1 MRLVY
6 EGKTKRVYELEDG
19 RYLLYFKDDVTGED
33 GRIDPGSN
41 FVLGT
46 VQGKGQ
52 ASLKLSSHFF
62 ELLKKEGIPTHYIE
76 ADLEKNTMA
85 VRKAETFGRGLEV
98 ICRFKAYG
106 SFLKRYGD
114 YVQEF
119 QPLDGLVEITLKDD
133 QRGDPLINDEA
144 LVKLGLLTEQE
155 LVQVKEL
162 ARKVATVV
170 RDDLASRGLDVVDI
184 KFEFGKIDGE
194 IAVIDDISGDNMRVF
209 KNGEQVNARDL
220 ADLVV

>member
-46 VQGKGQ
+46 LKGKGQ
-52 ASLKLSSHFF
+52 ASLKLSRHFF
-62 ELLKKEGIPTHYIE
+62 DLLKKEGIPSHYIE
-76 ADLEKNTMA
+76 ADIEKNTMA
-85 VRKAETFGRGLEV
+85 VRKAKTFGRGLEV

-106 SFLKRYGD
+106 SFIKRYGD
-114 YVQEF
+114 YVEEF
-119 QPLDGLVEITLKDD
+119 QPLDGLIEITLKDD
-133 QRGDPLINDEA
+133 KRGDPLINDEA
-144 LVKLGLLTEQE
+144 LVKLGLLTDDE

-162 ARKVATVV
+162 TRKVAAVV
-170 RDDLASRGLDVVDI
+170 KDDLASRGLELVDI
-184 KFEFGKIDGE
+184 KFEFGKIGDE

-209 KNGEQVNARDL
+209 KNGHQISARDL
-220 ADLVV
+220 ADMIV